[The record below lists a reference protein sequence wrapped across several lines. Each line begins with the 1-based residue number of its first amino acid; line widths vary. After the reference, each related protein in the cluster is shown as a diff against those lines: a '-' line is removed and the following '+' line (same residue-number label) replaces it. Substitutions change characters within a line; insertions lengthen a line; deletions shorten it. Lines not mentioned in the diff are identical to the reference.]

1 MTKIDINLNLG
12 YGRLAQRQPFLTAT
26 DTPVVL
32 AFHSDYALKDC
43 IVKFTSDTEKTC
55 SFRLQNLSEIE
66 IPQAFVHAGTVTV
79 ELALIV
85 AEKVVKRWN
94 VEPIVLAED
103 ITGFSLHPEF
113 EDIRARLTA
122 LETVANNHTLA
133 LSELQEEFGEMNETV
148 TGIDSIVNDPLE

>member
-1 MTKIDINLNLG
+1 MTIDINLNYG
-12 YGRLAQRQPFLTAT
+12 YGRLAHREPFLIAT

-32 AFHSDYALKDC
+32 AFHSDYALKDTM
-43 IVKFTSDTEKTC
+43 VKFTSDTGRSC
-55 SFRLQNLSEIE
+55 SFRMSNLSEIE
-66 IPQAFVHAGTVTV
+66 IPQAFVHAGTVKV

-85 AEKVVKRWN
+85 AEKVVKRWD

-133 LSELQEEFGEMNETV
+133 LSELQEAFGEMNETV

>member
-1 MTKIDINLNLG
+1 MTIEVNLKLG
-12 YGRLAQRQPFLTAT
+12 YGRLAQRQPFLIAT

-79 ELALIV
+79 EVALIV
-85 AEKVVKRWN
+85 AEKVVKRWD

-103 ITGFSLHPEF
+103 IMGFSLHPEF
-113 EDIRARLTA
+113 EDIRARLAA
-122 LETVANNHTLA
+122 LEAVANNHTLA
-133 LSELQEEFGEMNETV
+133 LSELQEEFGAMNETV

>member
-12 YGRLAQRQPFLTAT
+12 YGRLVQRQPFLIAT
-26 DTPVVL
+26 DTPAVL

-43 IVKFTSDTEKTC
+43 IVKFTSDTEKAC

-79 ELALIV
+79 EVALIV
-85 AEKVVKRWN
+85 KQQVVKRWS

-103 ITGFSLHPEF
+103 TTGYALMPEF
-113 EDIRARLTA
+113 EDILSRLKA
-122 LETVANNHTLA
+122 V
-133 LSELQEEFGEMNETV
+133 EEFSANIMANVLQMAETQ
-148 TGIDSIVNDPLE
+148 TAHATSIQDLYNAIEQ

>member
-1 MTKIDINLNLG
+1 MIINIDLNYG
-12 YGRLAQRQPFLTAT
+12 YGRLSVREPLLIAT

-32 AFHSDYALKDC
+32 AFHSDYALKDTL
-43 IVKFTSDTEKTC
+43 VKFTSDTGSSC
-55 SFRLQNLSEIE
+55 SFRLANLSEIE

-85 AEKVVKRWN
+85 AEKVVKRWD

-103 ITGFSLHPEF
+103 STGFSLHPEF

>member
-12 YGRLAQRQPFLTAT
+12 YGRLVQRQPFLIAT

-79 ELALIV
+79 EVALIV
-85 AEKVVKRWN
+85 KEQVVKRWS
-94 VEPIVLAED
+94 VEPIVLMED
-103 ITGFSLHPEF
+103 TTCYALMPEF
-113 EDIRARLTA
+113 EDILSRLKA
-122 LETVANNHTLA
+122 V
-133 LSELQEEFGEMNETV
+133 EEFS
-148 TGIDSIVNDPLE
+148 TGIMSNVYELATIQATHSENIRDLYNSIEQ

>member
-1 MTKIDINLNLG
+1 MTIDIELKLG
-12 YGRLAQRQPFLTAT
+12 YGRLSIREPFLIAT

-43 IVKFTSDTEKTC
+43 IVKFTSDTEKAC

-79 ELALIV
+79 EVALIV
-85 AEKVVKRWN
+85 KEQVVKRWT
-94 VEPIVLAED
+94 VEPIVLSEAE
-103 ITGFSLHPEF
+103 TGFSGHPEF
-113 EDIRARLTA
+113 EDIFKRVCELAI
-122 LETVANNHTLA
+122 TVNNHTLA
-133 LSELQEEFGEMNETV
+133 LSELQEEFGEMNKTV

>member
-12 YGRLAQRQPFLTAT
+12 YGRLAQRQPFLIAT

-55 SFRLQNLSEIE
+55 SFRLQHLSEIE

-79 ELALIV
+79 EVALIV
-85 AEKVVKRWN
+85 KEQVVKRWS
-94 VEPIVLAED
+94 VEPIVLMED
-103 ITGFSLHPEF
+103 ATGYALMPEF
-113 EDIRARLTA
+113 EDILSRLKA
-122 LETVANNHTLA
+122 VEDFSANIMANVYELA
-133 LSELQEEFGEMNETV
+133 ATQATHA
-148 TGIDSIVNDPLE
+148 TSIQDLYNSIEQ

>member
-1 MTKIDINLNLG
+1 MTIDINLNYG
-12 YGRLAQRQPFLTAT
+12 YGRLSVREPFLIAT

-32 AFHSDYALKDC
+32 AFHSDYALKDTL
-43 IVKFTSDTEKTC
+43 VKFTSDTGRTC
-55 SFRLQNLSEIE
+55 SFRLANLSEIE
-66 IPQAFVHAGTVTV
+66 IPQAFVHVGTVTV

-85 AEKVVKRWN
+85 AEKVVKRWD

-103 ITGFSLHPEF
+103 RTGFSLHPEF

-122 LETVANNHTLA
+122 LESAVNNHTLT

>member
-12 YGRLAQRQPFLTAT
+12 YGRLAQRQPFLIAT

-79 ELALIV
+79 EVALIV
-85 AEKVVKRWN
+85 KEQVVKRWS
-94 VEPIVLAED
+94 VEPIVLMED
-103 ITGFSLHPEF
+103 VTGYTLMPEF
-113 EDIRARLTA
+113 EDILSRLKA
-122 LETVANNHTLA
+122 VEDFSANMMANVYELA
-133 LSELQEEFGEMNETV
+133 ATQATHSENIRDLYN
-148 TGIDSIVNDPLE
+148 SIEQ

>member
-1 MTKIDINLNLG
+1 MTIDIELKLG
-12 YGRLAQRQPFLTAT
+12 YGRLSIREPFLIAT

-43 IVKFTSDTEKTC
+43 IVKFTSDTEKAC

-79 ELALIV
+79 EVALIV
-85 AEKVVKRWN
+85 KEQVVKRWT
-94 VEPIVLAED
+94 VEPIVLSEAE
-103 ITGFSLHPEF
+103 TGFSGHPEF
-113 EDIRARLTA
+113 EDIFKRVCELAI
-122 LETVANNHTLA
+122 TVNNHTLA

-148 TGIDSIVNDPLE
+148 SGIEDIVKDTLE

>member
-12 YGRLAQRQPFLTAT
+12 YGRLVQRQPFLIAT

-79 ELALIV
+79 EVALIV
-85 AEKVVKRWN
+85 KEQVVKRWS
-94 VEPIVLAED
+94 VEPIVLMED
-103 ITGFSLHPEF
+103 TTGYALMPEF
-113 EDIRARLTA
+113 EDILSRLKA
-122 LETVANNHTLA
+122 V
-133 LSELQEEFGEMNETV
+133 EEFS
-148 TGIDSIVNDPLE
+148 TGIMSNVYELATIQATHSENIRDLYNSIEQ

>member
-12 YGRLAQRQPFLTAT
+12 YGRLAQRQPFLIAT

-79 ELALIV
+79 EVALIV
-85 AEKVVKRWN
+85 KEQVVKRWS
-94 VEPIVLAED
+94 VEPIVLMED
-103 ITGFSLHPEF
+103 VTGYALMPEF
-113 EDIRARLTA
+113 EDILSRLKA
-122 LETVANNHTLA
+122 V
-133 LSELQEEFGEMNETV
+133 EEFSANIMANVLQMAETQ
-148 TGIDSIVNDPLE
+148 TAHATSIQDLYNAIEQ